1 MSTKL
6 KTQKRWQKQSFVIF
20 HKNMHHWN
28 ISEFNFAFLSDTI
41 LNLMLSK
48 FRFSLTTWEFPQLIA
63 WNSVESQPHFDNPTF
78 FYEIPLN
85 LMVQKSDKLSPLIP
99 PSSLKNFTF
108 SSLKSCWI
116 SNLRIPQIFLLKF
129 PWISCLEK
137 KNNKF
142 LWYPECHA
150 WKIPQIFPLWYPCES
165 HAWKFPYFPLKSSS
179 ISWLKNPTCF
189 FPLKSY
195 YR

>member
-6 KTQKRWQKQSFVIF
+6 KIQKRWQKQSFVIF
-20 HKNMHHWN
+20 YKNMHHWN
-28 ISEFNFAFLSDTI
+28 ISEFNFTFLSDTI

-48 FRFSLTTWEFPQLIA
+48 FRFSLTTWEFPQFSA

-99 PSSLKNFTF
+99 PSSLKKFTF

-116 SNLRIPQIFLLKF
+116 SNLRITQIFLLKF

-137 KNNKF
+137 TSSSGILNVMLEKSLKF
-142 LWYPECHA
+142 FPSD
-150 WKIPQIFPLWYPCES
+150 IPVNLMLENS
-165 HAWKFPYFPLKSSS
+165 HIFPLKSSS